1 VAKTEGGPYEQY
13 LSSLVHS
20 LKTLWINDV
29 VRFDGPAGDGGPAQ
43 DAQEPVLLFVLG
55 ALDCCSEL
63 IKNEQSSVVLDGAQA
78 IMTSEQ

>member
-1 VAKTEGGPYEQY
+1 
-13 LSSLVHS
+13 
-20 LKTLWINDV
+20 V